1 MEKVINF
8 TKSRFIWLAVSVGL
22 IILFWVGTFA
32 QGGFN
37 FGIDFRS
44 GLSQRVAIQGSV
56 DISEVKDALS
66 GMDALQVQTVGDIT
80 DSNFVIRVGEDESVK
95 NFQAVAEKEIK
106 ESLESV
112 FGASSVEVLSTE
124 FVGAR
129 LAGNLSSQTV
139 FLTVIAMALILLY
152 IWFRFRLNYA
162 VSAIAAVVHDVLF
175 LMGFIGVMQLEFSTA
190 TIAAVL
196 TIVGYSLND
205 TIVIFDR
212 IRENTRLIKEKKFM
226 EIINISITQSL
237 RRTLITSFTT
247 FIAVLF
253 IFLIGTGT
261 IKTFALSLIVGI
273 IVGTYSSIFIAS
285 TILLGWHN
293 TEVKRVKASAAAAVG
308 AKEHAEEKA
317 APVKKADPKV
327 EAVKQTAE
335 EIAEATARKK
345 KEKEKKKKK
354 K

>member
-1 MEKVINF
+1 MDKVINF

-22 IILFWVGTFA
+22 IVLFWAGTYV

-44 GLSQRVAIQGSV
+44 GLSQRV
-56 DISEVKDALS
+56 EVKGADDIADVKAALS
-66 GMDALQVQTVGDIT
+66 GIDALQVQTIGDPA
-80 DSNFVIRVGEDESVK
+80 DNNYMIRVGEDESVK
-95 NFQAVAEKEIK
+95 NFQAVAEEKIK
-106 ESLESV
+106 SSLEDK

-129 LAGNLSSQTV
+129 LAGNLSSQTF
-139 FLTVIAMALILLY
+139 FLTIVAMTLILIY

-162 VSAIAAVVHDVLF
+162 VSAIVAIVHDVLF

-212 IRENTRLIKEKKFM
+212 IRENTRLIKDKKFM

-261 IKTFALSLIVGI
+261 IRTFALSLIVGI

-285 TILLGWHN
+285 TILLGWHDA
-293 TEVKRVKASAAAAVG
+293 EVKKAKAVASSSAREPAAVKT
-308 AKEHAEEKA
+308 APEKKA
-317 APVKKADPKV
+317 APKED
-327 EAVKQTAE
+327 AVKQTAE

-345 KEKEKKKKK
+345 KTKEKKKKK

>member
-8 TKSRFIWLAVSVGL
+8 TKSRFIWLTISVVL
-22 IILFWVGTFA
+22 IVAFWGGTFA
-32 QGGFN
+32 QGGFY
-37 FGIDFRS
+37 FGIDFKS
-44 GLSQRVAIQGSV
+44 GLSQRVAISGAD
-56 DISEVKDALS
+56 DIASVKDALS
-66 GMDALQVQTVGDIT
+66 TMDALQVQTVGD
-80 DSNFVIRVGEDESVK
+80 SSENNYMIRVGEDESVD
-95 NFQAVAEKEIK
+95 NFQAQAEKDIFEK
-106 ESLESV
+106 LEAA
-112 FGASSVEVLSTE
+112 FGAGSVEVLSTE

-129 LAGNLSSQTV
+129 LAGNLSSQTI
-139 FLTVIAMALILLY
+139 FLTIVALALILIY

-162 VSAIAAVVHDVLF
+162 VSSIAAIVHDVLF
-175 LMGFIGVMQLEFSTA
+175 LLGFIGVLQLEFSTA

-212 IRENTRLIKEKKFM
+212 IRENSRILKDKKFF
-226 EIINISITQSL
+226 EVINISITQSL
-237 RRTLITSFTT
+237 RRTLITSLTT

-253 IFLIGTGT
+253 IFVIGTGT

-293 TEVKRVKASAAAAVG
+293 AEVKKARAVSSAASQKAV
-308 AKEHAEEKA
+308 AEEKVQQ
-317 APVKKADPKV
+317 VKNTEKQPD
-327 EAVKQTAE
+327 AVKQTAE
-335 EIAEATARKK
+335 EIAEATAKK
-345 KEKEKKKKK
+345 KKAKEKKKKK

>member
-1 MEKVINF
+1 MKRVINF
-8 TKSRFIWLAVSVGL
+8 TKSRYIWLAVSLGL
-22 IILFWVGTFA
+22 IVLFWAGTFA

-44 GLSQRVAIQGSV
+44 GLSQRIEIQSAD
-56 DISEVKDALS
+56 DIAAVKDALS
-66 GMDALQVQTVGDIT
+66 GIDALQVQTVGDAA
-80 DSNFVIRVGEDESVK
+80 DNNYMIRVGEDESVK
-95 NFQAVAEKEIK
+95 DFQNAAEKEIK
-106 ESLESV
+106 DKLEAA
-112 FGASSVEVLSTE
+112 FGASSVNVLSTE

-129 LAGNLSSQTV
+129 LAGNLSTQTF
-139 FLTVIAMALILLY
+139 FLTIVALALILLY

-162 VSAIAAVVHDVLF
+162 VSAIMAILHDVLF
-175 LMGFIGVMQLEFSTA
+175 LMGFIGIMQLEFSTA

-212 IRENTRLIKEKKFM
+212 IRENTHLVKDKSFM
-226 EIINISITQSL
+226 EIINVSISQSL
-237 RRTLITSFTT
+237 RRTLITSLTT
-247 FIAVLF
+247 LLAVLF
-253 IFLIGTGT
+253 IFVIGTGT

-293 TEVKRVKASAAAAVG
+293 AEVKKAKSVSSSKG
-308 AKEHAEEKA
+308 KITTEDKA
-317 APVKKADPKV
+317 APVKKAEPKV
-327 EAVKQTAE
+327 ETVKQTAE
-335 EIAEATARKK
+335 EIAEATARRK

>member
-8 TKSRFIWLAVSVGL
+8 TKSRFVWLTISIVL
-22 IILFWVGTFA
+22 IVLFWVGTFL

-37 FGIDFRS
+37 FGIDFRA
-44 GLSQRVAIQGSV
+44 GLSQRIEISGAD
-56 DISEVKDALS
+56 DIAQVKDALES
-66 GMDALQVQTVGDIT
+66 MDALQVQTVGDPGENNYI
-80 DSNFVIRVGEDESVK
+80 IRVGEDESVD

-106 ESLESV
+106 DKLEAA
-112 FGASSVEVLSTE
+112 FGAGSVEVLSTE

-139 FLTVIAMALILLY
+139 FLTIVALALILVY

-162 VSAIAAVVHDVLF
+162 VSAISAIVHDVLF
-175 LMGFIGVMQLEFSTA
+175 LLGFIGVLQLEFSTA

-212 IRENTRLIKEKKFM
+212 IRENSRIIKDKKFF
-226 EIINISITQSL
+226 EVINISITQSL
-237 RRTLITSFTT
+237 RRTIITSVTT

-293 TEVKRVKASAAAAVG
+293 SE
-308 AKEHAEEKA
+308 
-317 APVKKADPKV
+317 VKKAKAVSSAPAEKTVSEVKSQTVKAATAQDV
-327 EAVKQTAE
+327 VKQTAE
-335 EIAEATARKK
+335 EIAEATAKK
-345 KEKEKKKKK
+345 KKAKEKKKKK

>member
-1 MEKVINF
+1 MDKVINF

-22 IILFWVGTFA
+22 IILFWAGTFA

-44 GLSQRVAIQGSV
+44 GLSQRVEIQGA
-56 DISEVKDALS
+56 DEIADVKDALS
-66 GMDALQVQTVGDIT
+66 EIEALQVQTIGDPAE
-80 DSNFVIRVGEDESVK
+80 NNYMIRVGEDESVK
-95 NFQAVAEKEIK
+95 NFQAVAEENVKS
-106 ESLESV
+106 SLEEK

-129 LAGNLSSQTV
+129 LAGNLSSQTF
-139 FLTVIAMALILLY
+139 FLTIVAMALILIY

-162 VSAIAAVVHDVLF
+162 VSAIAAIVHDVLF

-212 IRENTRLIKEKKFM
+212 IRENTRLIKDKKFM

-237 RRTLITSFTT
+237 RRTLITSLTT

-285 TILLGWHN
+285 TILLGWHDA
-293 TEVKRVKASAAAAVG
+293 EVKKAKAVVASG
-308 AKEHAEEKA
+308 AKESTAVKA
-317 APVKKADPKV
+317 APEKKAAPKEEV
-327 EAVKQTAE
+327 VKQTAD
-335 EIAEATARKK
+335 EIAEATAKK
-345 KEKEKKKKK
+345 KKNKEKKKKK

>member
-8 TKSRFIWLAVSVGL
+8 TKSRFIWLTISIVL
-22 IILFWVGTFA
+22 IVAFWVGTFA

-37 FGIDFRS
+37 FGIDFKA
-44 GLSQRVAIQGSV
+44 GLSQRIAISGAD
-56 DISEVKDALS
+56 DIASVKDALS
-66 GMDALQVQTVGDIT
+66 SMEALQVQTVGD
-80 DSNFVIRVGEDESVK
+80 SGENNYMIRVGEDESVE
-95 NFQAVAEKEIK
+95 NFQAQAEKEILDN
-106 ESLESV
+106 LEAA
-112 FGASSVEVLSTE
+112 FGAGSVEVLSTE

-129 LAGNLSSQTV
+129 LAGNLSSQTI
-139 FLTVIAMALILLY
+139 FLTIVALALILVY

-162 VSAIAAVVHDVLF
+162 VSSIAAIVHDVLF
-175 LMGFIGVMQLEFSTA
+175 LLGFIGVLQLEFSTA

-212 IRENTRLIKEKKFM
+212 IRENSRLLKDKKFF
-226 EIINISITQSL
+226 EVINISITQSL
-237 RRTLITSFTT
+237 RRTLITSLTT

-253 IFLIGTGT
+253 IFVIGTGT

-293 TEVKRVKASAAAAVG
+293 
-308 AKEHAEEKA
+308 AE
-317 APVKKADPKV
+317 VKKAKTVSAGATEKV
-327 EAVKQTAE
+327 VAEVKAQQVKKSAPQPEAVKQTAE
-335 EIAEATARKK
+335 EIAEATEKK
-345 KEKEKKKKK
+345 KKAKEKKKKK

>member
-1 MEKVINF
+1 MDKTINF

-22 IILFWVGTFA
+22 IVLFWAGTFA

-44 GLSQRVAIQGSV
+44 GLSQRVEIKGADNIA
-56 DISEVKDALS
+56 DVKDALS
-66 GMDALQVQTVGDIT
+66 GVEATQVQTIGDPAE
-80 DSNFVIRVGEDESVK
+80 NNYMIRVGEDENVK
-95 NFQAVAEKEIK
+95 NFQAEAEKKIK
-106 ESLESV
+106 SSLEAK
-112 FGASSVEVLSTE
+112 FGATSVEVLSTE

-129 LAGNLSSQTV
+129 LAGNLSSQTF
-139 FLTVIAMALILLY
+139 FLTIVAMTLILIY

-162 VSAIAAVVHDVLF
+162 VSAIAAILHDVLF

-212 IRENTRLIKEKKFM
+212 IRENTRLIKDKKFM

-237 RRTLITSFTT
+237 RRTLITSLTT

-273 IVGTYSSIFIAS
+273 IVGTYSSIFIAF
-285 TILLGWHN
+285 TILLGWHDA
-293 TEVKRVKASAAAAVG
+293 EVKKAKALTSSNSKETISAP
-308 AKEHAEEKA
+308 KA
-317 APVKKADPKV
+317 APEKKAAPKEEV
-327 EAVKQTAE
+327 VKQTAE

-345 KEKEKKKKK
+345 KNKEKKKKK